1 MFLVQT
7 SFGSVRLISSYLR
20 AVLRPISLKWSFLLR
35 LSVCVPDSLSNN
47 IEKVVRFSELK
58 KWFVEFLPLYRSN

>member
-7 SFGSVRLISSYLR
+7 SFGSVRLISSFLR
-20 AVLRPISLKWSFLLR
+20 AVLRPISLKWPFLLR